1 MIRVT
6 VWNEFYHEKTD
17 PRAAAA
23 YPDGLHMALKRML
36 ECEDVTVRTATLDDP
51 ECGLTE
57 EVLADTDVLVWWGH
71 VRHKLVPDEVA
82 ERVQMHVLSGMGL
95 IVLHSGHKSKPFM
108 RLMGTTCSLTWNEI
122 GERERIFVIDP
133 AHPIAKGLPTYFE
146 VQHEEMY
153 GEHFDVPAPDELV
166 LSAWFQSGQ
175 IFRCGCVWRRGYGK
189 VFYFQPGH
197 ETYPTYSENEYVRT
211 VIRNAVRYVARP
223 AGLNPRL
230 DCPHVGE
237 LERVPDCDRIDH

>member
-1 MIRVT
+1 MKHGKNPTRRQKQSI
-6 VWNEFYHEKTD
+6 
-17 PRAAAA
+17 AS
-23 YPDGLHMALKRML
+23 
-36 ECEDVTVRTATLDDP
+36 VRLNP
-51 ECGLTE
+51 ENRLVCK
-57 EVLADTDVLVWWGH
+57 DT
-71 VRHKLVPDEVA
+71 
-82 ERVQMHVLSGMGL
+82 
-95 IVLHSGHKSKPFM
+95 
-108 RLMGTTCSLTWNEI
+108 
-122 GERERIFVIDP
+122 
-133 AHPIAKGLPTYFE
+133 
-146 VQHEEMY
+146 
-153 GEHFDVPAPDELV
+153 PDELV

-197 ETYPTYSENEYVRT
+197 ETYPTYNENEYVRT